1 MTNQCP
7 CVTIYTSQSANTYL
21 EDYSMK
27 KITLTVMDI
36 EEAFMRYKGNKHLR
50 EEYKDI
56 ESFKNARIDDI
67 NSMMNFLNNDAED
80 IRMLT
85 ENETDLLG
93 LDHGG
98 LYYISTW
105 NDEYVLVE
113 EI

>member
-1 MTNQCP
+1 
-7 CVTIYTSQSANTYL
+7 
-21 EDYSMK
+21 MK

-50 EEYKDI
+50 EEYKNI

-67 NSMMNFLNNDAED
+67 NSMMDFLNNDAED

-113 EI
+113 EM

>member
-1 MTNQCP
+1 
-7 CVTIYTSQSANTYL
+7 
-21 EDYSMK
+21 MK

-36 EEAFMRYKGNKHLR
+36 EEAFMRYKGNKPLR

-67 NSMMNFLNNDAED
+67 NSMMDFLNNDAED

>member
-1 MTNQCP
+1 
-7 CVTIYTSQSANTYL
+7 
-21 EDYSMK
+21 MK
-27 KITLTVMDI
+27 KITLNVMDV
-36 EEAFMRYKGNKHLR
+36 EEAFMLFKGNSHLR
-50 EEYKDI
+50 DEYKDV

-67 NSMMNFLNNDAED
+67 DSIVEFLNRDAED
-80 IRMLT
+80 VRMLT

-113 EI
+113 EL

>member
-1 MTNQCP
+1 
-7 CVTIYTSQSANTYL
+7 
-21 EDYSMK
+21 MK

-50 EEYKDI
+50 EEYKNI

-67 NSMMNFLNNDAED
+67 NSMMDFLNNDAED

-85 ENETDLLG
+85 ENETDLLR

-105 NDEYVLVE
+105 NDEYVLIE

>member
-1 MTNQCP
+1 
-7 CVTIYTSQSANTYL
+7 
-21 EDYSMK
+21 MK

-50 EEYKDI
+50 EEYKNI

>member
-1 MTNQCP
+1 
-7 CVTIYTSQSANTYL
+7 
-21 EDYSMK
+21 MK

-67 NSMMNFLNNDAED
+67 NYMMDFLNNDAED

>member
-1 MTNQCP
+1 
-7 CVTIYTSQSANTYL
+7 
-21 EDYSMK
+21 MK
-27 KITLTVMDI
+27 KITVTVMDI

-67 NSMMNFLNNDAED
+67 NSMMDFLNNDAED

-113 EI
+113 EM

>member
-1 MTNQCP
+1 
-7 CVTIYTSQSANTYL
+7 
-21 EDYSMK
+21 
-27 KITLTVMDI
+27 MDI

-50 EEYKDI
+50 EEYKDV

-67 NSMMNFLNNDAED
+67 NSMMDFLNNDAED

>member
-1 MTNQCP
+1 
-7 CVTIYTSQSANTYL
+7 
-21 EDYSMK
+21 MK

-36 EEAFMRYKGNKHLR
+36 EEAFMLYKGNKHLK
-50 EEYKDI
+50 EEYKDV
-56 ESFKNARIDDI
+56 ESFKNARIDDV
-67 NSMMNFLNNDAED
+67 NSMMDFLNNDAED

-85 ENETDLLG
+85 ENETDFLG

>member
-1 MTNQCP
+1 
-7 CVTIYTSQSANTYL
+7 
-21 EDYSMK
+21 MK

-67 NSMMNFLNNDAED
+67 KSMMAFLNNDAED

-113 EI
+113 EM

>member
-1 MTNQCP
+1 
-7 CVTIYTSQSANTYL
+7 
-21 EDYSMK
+21 MK

-36 EEAFMRYKGNKHLR
+36 EEAFMRYKGSKHLR

-67 NSMMNFLNNDAED
+67 NSMMDFLNNDAED

>member
-1 MTNQCP
+1 
-7 CVTIYTSQSANTYL
+7 
-21 EDYSMK
+21 MK

-36 EEAFMRYKGNKHLR
+36 GEAFMRYKGNKHLR

-67 NSMMNFLNNDAED
+67 NSMMDFLNNDAED

-105 NDEYVLVE
+105 NDEYVLVA

>member
-1 MTNQCP
+1 
-7 CVTIYTSQSANTYL
+7 
-21 EDYSMK
+21 MK
-27 KITLTVMDI
+27 KITFTVMDI

-113 EI
+113 EM

>member
-1 MTNQCP
+1 
-7 CVTIYTSQSANTYL
+7 
-21 EDYSMK
+21 MK

-67 NSMMNFLNNDAED
+67 NSMMDFLNNDAED

-105 NDEYVLVE
+105 DDEYVLVE
-113 EI
+113 EM

>member
-1 MTNQCP
+1 
-7 CVTIYTSQSANTYL
+7 
-21 EDYSMK
+21 MK

-36 EEAFMRYKGNKHLR
+36 EEAFMRYKGNKYLR

-67 NSMMNFLNNDAED
+67 NSMMDFLNNDAED

-105 NDEYVLVE
+105 DDEYVLVE
-113 EI
+113 EM

>member
-1 MTNQCP
+1 
-7 CVTIYTSQSANTYL
+7 
-21 EDYSMK
+21 MK

-113 EI
+113 EM

>member
-1 MTNQCP
+1 
-7 CVTIYTSQSANTYL
+7 
-21 EDYSMK
+21 MK

-36 EEAFMRYKGNKHLR
+36 EEVFMRYKGNKHLR

-67 NSMMNFLNNDAED
+67 NSMMDFLNNDAED

-113 EI
+113 EM

>member
-1 MTNQCP
+1 
-7 CVTIYTSQSANTYL
+7 
-21 EDYSMK
+21 MK

-56 ESFKNARIDDI
+56 ESFKNARIDYI
-67 NSMMNFLNNDAED
+67 KSMMDFLNNDAED

-85 ENETDLLG
+85 ENETNLLG

>member
-1 MTNQCP
+1 
-7 CVTIYTSQSANTYL
+7 
-21 EDYSMK
+21 MK

-80 IRMLT
+80 IRMLA

-113 EI
+113 EM

>member
-1 MTNQCP
+1 
-7 CVTIYTSQSANTYL
+7 
-21 EDYSMK
+21 MK

>member
-1 MTNQCP
+1 
-7 CVTIYTSQSANTYL
+7 
-21 EDYSMK
+21 MK
-27 KITLTVMDI
+27 KITLTIMDI

-67 NSMMNFLNNDAED
+67 NSMMDFLNNDAED

>member
-1 MTNQCP
+1 
-7 CVTIYTSQSANTYL
+7 
-21 EDYSMK
+21 MK

-50 EEYKDI
+50 EEYKNI

-67 NSMMNFLNNDAED
+67 DSMVEFLNRDAED
-80 IRMLT
+80 VRMLT

>member
-1 MTNQCP
+1 
-7 CVTIYTSQSANTYL
+7 
-21 EDYSMK
+21 MK

-56 ESFKNARIDDI
+56 ESFKNAQIDDI
-67 NSMMNFLNNDAED
+67 NSMMDFLNNDAED

>member
-1 MTNQCP
+1 
-7 CVTIYTSQSANTYL
+7 
-21 EDYSMK
+21 MK

-36 EEAFMRYKGNKHLR
+36 EEAFALYKGNPHLV
-50 EEYKDI
+50 EECKDI
-56 ESFKNARIDDI
+56 KSFQNARIDDV
-67 NSMMNFLNNDAED
+67 NSIMDFLNDDAED

-85 ENETDLLG
+85 EDETDLLG

-105 NDEYVLVE
+105 ENEYLLVE

>member
-1 MTNQCP
+1 
-7 CVTIYTSQSANTYL
+7 
-21 EDYSMK
+21 MK
-27 KITLTVMDI
+27 QITLTVMDI

-67 NSMMNFLNNDAED
+67 NSMMDFLNNDAED

>member
-1 MTNQCP
+1 
-7 CVTIYTSQSANTYL
+7 
-21 EDYSMK
+21 MK

-50 EEYKDI
+50 EEYKNI

-67 NSMMNFLNNDAED
+67 NSMMDFLNNDAED

-105 NDEYVLVE
+105 NDEYVIVE
-113 EI
+113 EM

>member
-1 MTNQCP
+1 
-7 CVTIYTSQSANTYL
+7 
-21 EDYSMK
+21 MK

-67 NSMMNFLNNDAED
+67 NSMMDFLNNDAED

-85 ENETDLLG
+85 EKETDLLG

>member
-1 MTNQCP
+1 
-7 CVTIYTSQSANTYL
+7 
-21 EDYSMK
+21 MK

-67 NSMMNFLNNDAED
+67 NSMMDFLNNDAED

-93 LDHGG
+93 IDHGG

-105 NDEYVLVE
+105 DDEYVLVE

>member
-1 MTNQCP
+1 
-7 CVTIYTSQSANTYL
+7 
-21 EDYSMK
+21 MK

-36 EEAFMRYKGNKHLR
+36 EEAFMRYKGNEHLR

-67 NSMMNFLNNDAED
+67 NSMMDFLNNDAED

-113 EI
+113 EM

>member
-1 MTNQCP
+1 
-7 CVTIYTSQSANTYL
+7 
-21 EDYSMK
+21 MK

-36 EEAFMRYKGNKHLR
+36 EEAFMRYNGNKHLR

-67 NSMMNFLNNDAED
+67 NSMMDFLNNDAED

>member
-1 MTNQCP
+1 
-7 CVTIYTSQSANTYL
+7 
-21 EDYSMK
+21 MK

-67 NSMMNFLNNDAED
+67 NSMMDFLNNDAED

-105 NDEYVLVE
+105 DDEYVLVE

>member
-1 MTNQCP
+1 
-7 CVTIYTSQSANTYL
+7 
-21 EDYSMK
+21 MK

-67 NSMMNFLNNDAED
+67 NSMMDFLNNYAED

-113 EI
+113 EM

>member
-1 MTNQCP
+1 
-7 CVTIYTSQSANTYL
+7 
-21 EDYSMK
+21 MK

-67 NSMMNFLNNDAED
+67 NSMMDFLNNDAED

-113 EI
+113 

>member
-1 MTNQCP
+1 
-7 CVTIYTSQSANTYL
+7 
-21 EDYSMK
+21 MK

-56 ESFKNARIDDI
+56 ESFRNARIDDI
-67 NSMMNFLNNDAED
+67 NSMMDFLNNDAED

>member
-1 MTNQCP
+1 
-7 CVTIYTSQSANTYL
+7 
-21 EDYSMK
+21 MK

-36 EEAFMRYKGNKHLR
+36 EEALMRYKGNKHLR

-67 NSMMNFLNNDAED
+67 NSMMDFLNNDAED

>member
-1 MTNQCP
+1 
-7 CVTIYTSQSANTYL
+7 
-21 EDYSMK
+21 MK

-67 NSMMNFLNNDAED
+67 NSMTDILNNDAED

>member
-1 MTNQCP
+1 
-7 CVTIYTSQSANTYL
+7 
-21 EDYSMK
+21 MK

-50 EEYKDI
+50 EEYKNI

-67 NSMMNFLNNDAED
+67 NSMMDFLNNDAED

-105 NDEYVLVE
+105 EDEYVLVE